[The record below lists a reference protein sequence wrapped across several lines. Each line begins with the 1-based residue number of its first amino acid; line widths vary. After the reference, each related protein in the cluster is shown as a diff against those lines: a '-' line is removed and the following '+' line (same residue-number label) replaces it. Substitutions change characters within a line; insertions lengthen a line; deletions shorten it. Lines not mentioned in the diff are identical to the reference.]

1 MFDRVKF
8 LISAH
13 VSGVVATTVTSL
25 HCCCKVDREV
35 FAADDF
41 VRFAVVKMNCRRMS
55 SVCSGQRPRPLWV
68 NIVGQ
73 CAMVNVRL
81 FSVRRWRTEWCS
93 DVDGGHSRQAHFTRH
108 RLSSI
113 SKHACGHTHTHATE
127 TERMR
132 EAKCRERLMSSADP
146 YLMNLQTTFS
156 PFAGVVRDSTF
167 CTVSTDEFRCRR
179 FASSTTLWWST
190 HSSRTSHKF
199 LAVIL
204 SFIIIPKLA
213 EVQTWRHFI
222 TTRILMIQRLKFG
235 SWVRLL
241 VRC

>member
-113 SKHACGHTHTHATE
+113 SKHACGHTHTHTRNGDRE
-127 TERMR
+127 NERSEVSR
-132 EAKCRERLMSSADP
+132 APNVISWSILDE
-146 YLMNLQTTFS
+146 S
-156 PFAGVVRDSTF
+156 PDNV
-167 CTVSTDEFRCRR
+167 
-179 FASSTTLWWST
+179 
-190 HSSRTSHKF
+190 
-199 LAVIL
+199 LAVRWRSKRLDVLYCVNRRIPL
-204 SFIIIPKLA
+204 SSFRFFDDALMKYTL
-213 EVQTWRHFI
+213 VQNI
-222 TTRILMIQRLKFG
+222 A
-235 SWVRLL
+235 
-241 VRC
+241 